1 MIEMNQMESISLTE
15 QESTDNQQQELQHAS
30 GLDDGS
36 NLRDLQEEGSQ
47 EDHFMEINMD
57 EQTADEGESFDA
69 GHIEAK
75 EGDSAAEEAHHSS
88 EKEGNKQHA
97 HRQELEQLH
106 AALEKLPDQ
115 ESKLQCAIDFMEA
128 AIAQGGTPHFKSF
141 WEARNICLQI
151 FKENIA
157 PAVRMILWAKYND
170 LSKEA
175 RRLKDILDEQSAFAA
190 EQIEIAV
197 KALEDDITSFEE
209 NLEKMAKIDFQVSS
223 IALANTLATYER
235 LQRELNLL
243 NTQASRIN
251 GLRKELIRTEM
262 RIRQKNK
269 FFQRLS
275 AAGDKVFPKRKD
287 LIKEVSQL
295 FIADVDAFIQT
306 QFNKENFED
315 SLFAL
320 REEIKIL
327 QNMAKVLTLNTHAF
341 THTRMR
347 LSECWDRVKS
357 EDKERKKERASQKAV
372 FKKNFDESMQ
382 KIQEFNQAYQA
393 QELSVGEAT
402 KQLDA
407 LVADIRSLE
416 HGRDE
421 IRLLKSEVQAARKP
435 IQDKIQAA
443 EAERLTQDQEKEK
456 QRRQKI
462 QEVKQQAEDLLKN
475 SGVLSIEE
483 IEAQRESIMSFLNNA
498 SINKADRQEID
509 KHLKPLRDIISEKQ
523 ESSLLTLSDDDRQ
536 SLQQLKEVLKQRK
549 ERRQEIK
556 SQIDALRKTAGASG
570 LDFEQAM
577 NVNAQVAAEKE
588 RLEKINQG
596 IQEIEQKI
604 AQLSKR

>member
-1 MIEMNQMESISLTE
+1 MESISLKE
-15 QESTDNQQQELQHAS
+15 QESTDNQQQKLSCAD

-36 NLRDLQEEGSQ
+36 SLCGLPGEEAQ
-47 EDHFMEINMD
+47 EDHFMEISMS
-57 EQTADEGESFDA
+57 EQMAEDGDAMDA

-75 EGDSAAEEAHHSS
+75 EGNPAGEDALHAP
-88 EKEGNKQHA
+88 EKEGNKQQVY
-97 HRQELEQLH
+97 RQELEQLL
-106 AALEKLPDQ
+106 AELEKLPDP
-115 ESKLQCAIDFMEA
+115 ESKLQRAIDFMEA
-128 AIAQGGTPHFKSF
+128 SIAQGGTPHFKSF

-157 PAVRMILWAKYND
+157 PAVRIILWAKYND

-197 KALEDDITSFEE
+197 KALEDDIAAFDE
-209 NLEKMAKIDFQVSS
+209 NLGKMAKIDFQVSS
-223 IALANTLATYER
+223 IALAKTLSTYER

-295 FIADVDAFIQT
+295 FIADVDTFIQT
-306 QFNKENFED
+306 QFNKENLED

-372 FKKNFDESMQ
+372 FKKNFDDAMKMLQ
-382 KIQEFNQAYQA
+382 DFKQAYQT
-393 QELSVGEAT
+393 QELSTAEAT

-407 LVADIRSLE
+407 LVAEIRGLE

-421 IRLLKSEVQAARKP
+421 IRLLKSEVQSARKP
-435 IQDKIQAA
+435 IQEKIQAA
-443 EAERLTQDQEKEK
+443 EAERLSQDQEKEK

-462 QEVKQQAEDLLKN
+462 QEVKQQAEELLKTSN
-475 SGVLSIEE
+475 ALSIEQ
-483 IEAQRESIMSFLNNA
+483 IESQRDAIMAFINTSSIS
-498 SINKADRQEID
+498 KADRQEID

-549 ERRQEIK
+549 DRRQEIK

-577 NVNAQVAAEKE
+577 NVNAQIATEKE
-588 RLEKINQG
+588 RMEKINQG
-596 IQEIEQKI
+596 IQEVEQKI